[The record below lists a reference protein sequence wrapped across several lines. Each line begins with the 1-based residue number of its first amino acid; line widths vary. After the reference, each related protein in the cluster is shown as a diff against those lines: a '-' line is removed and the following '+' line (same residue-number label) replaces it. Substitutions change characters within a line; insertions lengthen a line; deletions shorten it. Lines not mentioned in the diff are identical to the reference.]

1 MAGTRRSNKDLRLF
15 GMEINHKVGIRSD
28 SIEARCRLITRI
40 YNIRQPTWPIVF
52 IHRILFCFRNF
63 SIYLLRSRYIDVL
76 QRLDFVL
83 NKFKGFLMEVTF
95 LELQSKN
102 IAGPDKL
109 SGILGQSD
117 VRRQGFYSRMAI

>member
-15 GMEINHKVGIRSD
+15 GIEINDKVGIRSD
-28 SIEARCRLITRI
+28 SIETRCRLTTRI
-40 YNIRQPTWPIVF
+40 YNIRQPTWPVVF

-95 LELQSKN
+95 WN
-102 IAGPDKL
+102 FR
-109 SGILGQSD
+109 
-117 VRRQGFYSRMAI
+117 VRTLPVRVN